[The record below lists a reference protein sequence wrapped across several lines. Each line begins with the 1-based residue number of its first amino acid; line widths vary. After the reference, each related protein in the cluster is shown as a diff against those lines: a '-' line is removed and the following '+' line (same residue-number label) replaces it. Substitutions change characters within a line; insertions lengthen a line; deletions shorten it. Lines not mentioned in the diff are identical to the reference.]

1 MDQQSIFKSLET
13 AGPEA
18 WLAYLQPFEAGEP
31 LDGLSMQVIF
41 HYAAPLAKKE
51 ASLDWAEVA
60 IRAAELEA
68 RSPNDIV
75 REESLLNAMNL
86 RSWFIS
92 RLGSR
97 PGHFV
102 LDKEIILHWVMD
114 GLKVQIQTAQEQ
126 ARLFGENLARAK
138 NSPNPEDLRQM
149 GRELS
154 QLRWIKHRL
163 NTVKVLADCG
173 ELPSDRVL
181 HEWLQLREL
190 LP

>member
-1 MDQQSIFKSLET
+1 MDQQSILKSLET
-13 AGPEA
+13 EEPEA
-18 WLAYLQPFEAGEP
+18 WLAYLHPFEGGEP
-31 LDGLSMQVIF
+31 ITGLSMQVIF
-41 HYAAPLAKKE
+41 HHAAPLAKKQ
-51 ASLDWAEVA
+51 ASLGWAEVA

-68 RSPNDIV
+68 RNGNHIE

-92 RLGSR
+92 KMGSR

-102 LDKEIILHWVMD
+102 LDKGIIIHWAMD
-114 GLKVQIQTAQEQ
+114 GLKFPMQTVKEKTG
-126 ARLFGENLARAK
+126 LLWENLARAK
-138 NSPNPEDLRQM
+138 NSPNPEDLRHM
-149 GRELS
+149 GREMS

-173 ELPSDRVL
+173 ELPSDSVL
-181 HEWLQLREL
+181 SEWLQLRES

>member
-1 MDQQSIFKSLET
+1 
-13 AGPEA
+13 
-18 WLAYLQPFEAGEP
+18 
-31 LDGLSMQVIF
+31 
-41 HYAAPLAKKE
+41 
-51 ASLDWAEVA
+51 
-60 IRAAELEA
+60 LEA
-68 RSPNDIV
+68 RNGNDIV

-92 RLGSR
+92 KRGSR

-102 LDKEIILHWVMD
+102 LDKEIILRWVMD
-114 GLKVQIQTAQEQ
+114 GLKLPMHTAQEK
-126 ARLFGENLARAK
+126 AKLLGENLARAK
-138 NSPNPEDLRQM
+138 TSPNPEDLRQM

-173 ELPSDRVL
+173 ELPSDSVL
-181 HEWLQLREL
+181 HEWLELRES